1 MEQPKARV
9 HLLPKYAPRPENV
22 NAEKQQMPPVM
33 VMEQPKDHVLLAK
46 FVKQTDNVHR
56 WPANGQSIFQSMF
69 WKIKANDT
77 FIELWIS
84 L

>member
-1 MEQPKARV
+1 MLLLLVLVVMEQPKARV

-22 NAEKQQMPPVM
+22 NAEKQQMPLVM

-69 WKIKANDT
+69 
-77 FIELWIS
+77 
-84 L
+84 